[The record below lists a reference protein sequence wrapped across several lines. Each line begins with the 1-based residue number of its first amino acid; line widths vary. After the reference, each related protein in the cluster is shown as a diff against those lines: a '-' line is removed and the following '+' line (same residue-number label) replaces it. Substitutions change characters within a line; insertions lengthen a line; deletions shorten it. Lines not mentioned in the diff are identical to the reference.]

1 MLRASGGHRANTLT
15 YERPV
20 EPGLRPRRAARDGGQ
35 GRFSGTR
42 GRGRMVGVVRTR
54 RSSAGGAGKQ
64 RWRAAGTGRVDPDAG
79 AGTGARVR
87 QRLKIFGGSVDL
99 ADLSH
104 TRAAPDNIPDDII
117 VVDNWLREVNLSG
130 AMHLIA

>member
-1 MLRASGGHRANTLT
+1 
-15 YERPV
+15 
-20 EPGLRPRRAARDGGQ
+20 
-35 GRFSGTR
+35 
-42 GRGRMVGVVRTR
+42 
-54 RSSAGGAGKQ
+54 
-64 RWRAAGTGRVDPDAG
+64 
-79 AGTGARVR
+79 
-87 QRLKIFGGSVDL
+87 VDL